1 MFSKKNLKITII
13 LLSIVSFFIKNSLAI
28 ENKILFKV
36 ENEIITSIDIF
47 EEIKFLKSFYPEMKN
62 LSKTE
67 LFEISKNSVLKEKIK
82 KIEIMNFV
90 KDLNVEEKFLLNII
104 KSKFSKIG
112 INSLEIFKNYL
123 KDNDL
128 SFETIKEKLIIEA
141 IWSDLIYKKF
151 YKKVII
157 DRDKIKN
164 EILQSPQKKLE
175 KEFLLSEITFNVNDK
190 SDFQNKYR
198 KILLDIENIGFEKT
212 AIIHSN
218 SDTATNGG
226 YIGWIKEINLNEN
239 IKEVI
244 SKLQPGQF
252 SDPIRTS
259 SGFIIIRVDDT
270 KESVSQFNL
279 TEKIEESVRFKTN
292 DQLNQFSSIY
302 FNKLKKNLLI
312 YGL

>member
-1 MFSKKNLKITII
+1 MFSKKNLKIAII

-112 INSLEIFKNYL
+112 INSLESFKNYL
-123 KDNDL
+123 KDNNL
-128 SFETIKEKLIIEA
+128 NFETIKEKLIIEA

-259 SGFIIIRVDDT
+259 SGFIIIRVDDK